1 MSCAAPCLA
10 PSVDYFFI
18 SASRQNSQGVGG
30 DGGVYIVNRGR
41 GLPLDHTKEMS
52 QSILIYW
59 NNFRSVSV
67 TLLLERG
74 CGSLNESLD
83 LQALHREIK

>member
-18 SASRQNSQGVGG
+18 SASRQNSQGGG
-30 DGGVYIVNRGR
+30 GCGAVYIVKRGR

-67 TLLLERG
+67 TLLSQGRG
-74 CGSLNESLD
+74 VG
-83 LQALHREIK
+83 R